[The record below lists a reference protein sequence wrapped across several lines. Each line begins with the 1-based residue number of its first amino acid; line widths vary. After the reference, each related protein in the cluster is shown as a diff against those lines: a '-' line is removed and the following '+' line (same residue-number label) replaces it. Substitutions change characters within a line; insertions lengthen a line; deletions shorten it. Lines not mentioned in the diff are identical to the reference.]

1 MDIDISCPA
10 CGRMDWVQSVPA
22 VRATGVQTITGTD
35 YFSGVG
41 LASSGFVPVVGSAT
55 IERTQTTSLART
67 LPLTPS
73 QRTSGRLVAWG
84 LIMSIPFLIAVA
96 PLTISVLQPQPDV
109 GRGWMLIGALF
120 FLGAFATPSAIAF
133 ATAIRRVRRNSRI
146 SRGLPAARAVWSAG
160 QYCHGCGLC
169 FWPYSPA
176 PNVPARK
183 AIPPHNFTWV
193 VWNAGG
199 YANI

>member
-22 VRATGVQTITGTD
+22 IRATGVQTITGTD
-35 YFSGVG
+35 YYSGVG
-41 LASSGFVPVVGSAT
+41 LASSGFIPVIGSAT
-55 IERTQTTSLART
+55 IERTQTSSLART
-67 LPLTPS
+67 LPLTPL
-73 QRTSGRLVAWG
+73 QRTSGRPVMWG
-84 LIMSIPFLIAVA
+84 LIMAIPFLIAVA
-96 PLTISVLQPQPDV
+96 PLTISVLRPQPDV
-109 GRGWMLIGALF
+109 GWGWTLVGALF

-133 ATAIRRVRRNSRI
+133 AIAVHRIRLNNRI
-146 SRGLPAARAVWSAG
+146 SRGLPTARAVWSAG
-160 QYCHGCGLC
+160 KYCHGCGLC

-183 AIPPHNFTWV
+183 AMPPNNFTWV
-193 VWNAGG
+193 VWNVGG